1 MMTGVGLGMQRSN
14 RMLART
20 AAMVA
25 LGAFLAGCSSDIS
38 MEDLNF
44 ARRTRNFINSQALS
58 FSAPS
63 QDFSI
68 PPVTQA
74 DLVGP
79 QGQCAPP
86 ANAAPTSAQLEADS
100 QNGSPEPVLVQG
112 GIALQMTECQVV
124 NRAGAPDNIE
134 FGTNERGERTVV
146 LTYLHGSRPGIY
158 RFAAGRLVS
167 IERAPETEKPRA
179 PTKKRR
185 HRA

>member
-1 MMTGVGLGMQRSN
+1 MQRSN
-14 RMLART
+14 RMLARA

-25 LGAFLAGCSSDIS
+25 LGALLAGCSSDLS
-38 MEDLNF
+38 MEDFNF
-44 ARRTRNFINSQALS
+44 ARRTRNFVNSQALS

-63 QDFSI
+63 QDFSVR
-68 PPVTQA
+68 PVTQA

-79 QGQCAPP
+79 QGQCAVP
-86 ANAAPTSAQLEADS
+86 ATAAAQTPAPLEADS
-100 QNGSPEPVLVQG
+100 QNGSAEPVLVQG

-134 FGTNERGERTVV
+134 FGNNGRGERTVV
-146 LTYLHGSRPGIY
+146 LTYLHGARPGIY

-167 IERAPETEKPRA
+167 IERAPEPEKPKAA
-179 PTKKRR
+179 PKKRR